1 MDMSLRPATI
11 ACTLKDAE
19 WSAEMAHRPLRA
31 RRVGTAGTP
40 PRLSQNRTCGR
51 SAVHNVALKKGQKNR
66 LADKALLIGLIG
78 LIGIR

>member
-1 MDMSLRPATI
+1 MSLRPATI

-19 WSAEMAHRPLRA
+19 WSAEMAHRPLLPVEWA
-31 RRVGTAGTP
+31 RQVAP